1 MTRGRF
7 YSLLSPPPL
16 GFEPGVPSRA
26 SVLGGSV
33 ALYASSLE
41 DATASLLAVLH
52 APAGS
57 ALSGELAERV
67 TALLIAAGATLRVE
81 RVAPTVWYLEVPEP
95 RRDDLTA
102 LCAFLLEELES
113 RRRWITEREH
123 ARLELERKEL
133 SIQRLRAS
141 FNEAT
146 ESGLLRIRALEKEH
160 AMRLAAEESLQHS
173 EKMRVVG
180 QLAGGIAHD
189 FNNMLTGIRGSA
201 ELLMYSVRSPDER
214 DLVTIIEKAA
224 ERAAALTQQLLSFS
238 RRERLPTKPIDVHEA
253 IRQVQGLL
261 KRSIDKRIEITSSLD
276 AEISV
281 VEGDAAHIEVL
292 LLNLG
297 MNAAQAMPNGGRVCF
312 STRNRVVEAAD
323 PSSQLLPSGSGMHIE
338 ITVEDNGVGIS
349 PDVLPR
355 IFEPFFTTKPAG
367 EGTGLGLPAVYAAV
381 RDHNGG
387 ISVES
392 EVGKGTKMRVLLPTV
407 SEPERISIRPPSP
420 AAHGT
425 GTVLIIDDEELIRRL
440 VSTLLR
446 GLGYTVLAAADGIE
460 GIRMIE
466 EATTVIDLVLLDLIM
481 PRMTGVECF
490 GRIRALAPEMP
501 VVLLSGFAA
510 DQDVKELS
518 ARGAAGFL
526 RKPFGIEE
534 LSNVIADVLRSR
546 LR

>member
-1 MTRGRF
+1 MTRGF
-7 YSLLSPPPL
+7 YSLVSPPPP

-26 SVLGGSV
+26 AVLGGSV

-41 DATASLLAVLH
+41 DATATLLTALR
-52 APAGS
+52 APPGS

-67 TALLIAAGATLRVE
+67 TALLIAAGATWRVE
-81 RVAPTVWYLEVPEP
+81 RVARTLWYLEVPEP
-95 RRDDLTA
+95 RCDDLMA

-113 RRRWITEREH
+113 RRRWLTEREH
-123 ARLELERKEL
+123 GRLELERKEL

-146 ESGLLRIRALEKEH
+146 ENGLLRIRALEKEH
-160 AMRLAAEESLQHS
+160 AMRLAAEESLRHS

-189 FNNMLTGIRGSA
+189 FNNMLTGIRVAA
-201 ELLMYSVRSPDER
+201 ELLMHSVRSPDER
-214 DLVTIIEKAA
+214 DLVEIIEKAA
-224 ERAAALTQQLLSFS
+224 ERAGALTRQLLSFS
-238 RRERLPTKPIDVHEA
+238 RKEHLPTKPIDVHEA
-253 IRQVQGLL
+253 IRQVQALL
-261 KRSIDKRIEITSSLD
+261 ERIIDKRIEITSSLD
-276 AEISV
+276 AAISV
-281 VEGDAAHIEVL
+281 VEGDAAQIEVL

-312 STRNRVVEAAD
+312 STRNRVVEAGD
-323 PSSQLLPSGSGMHIE
+323 PSSEVLPSGSGMHIE

-367 EGTGLGLPAVYAAV
+367 EGTGLGLAAVYAAV
-381 RDHNGG
+381 RDHSGG

-407 SEPERISIRPPSP
+407 SEPKGIGIRPPNRV
-420 AAHGT
+420 ARGT
-425 GTVLIIDDEELIRRL
+425 GTVLVIDDEELIRKL
-440 VSTLLR
+440 VITFLG
-446 GLGYTVLAAADGIE
+446 GLGYTVLEAADGIE

-466 EATTVIDLVLLDLIM
+466 ESTVGIELVLLDLIM

-490 GRIRALAPEMP
+490 ARIRALAPEMP
-501 VVLLSGFAA
+501 VVLVSGFAA
-510 DQDVKELS
+510 DHDVKELS

-534 LSNVIADVLRSR
+534 LSRVIADALRSR
-546 LR
+546 SR